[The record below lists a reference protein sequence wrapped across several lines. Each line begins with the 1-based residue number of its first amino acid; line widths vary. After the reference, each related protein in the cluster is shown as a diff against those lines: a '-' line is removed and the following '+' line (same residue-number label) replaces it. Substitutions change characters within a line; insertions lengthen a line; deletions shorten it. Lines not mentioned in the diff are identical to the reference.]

1 MRAVC
6 VALQTTGKLRNQ
18 QQRNKCAAADI
29 WSSTVTKGMAYN
41 AGYWL
46 EILIQIWHGAENL

>member
-6 VALQTTGKLRNQ
+6 VAQNHKQAKKSTAAQ
-18 QQRNKCAAADI
+18 KCAATDI
-29 WSSTVTKGMAYN
+29 WSSTVTKGMADN

-46 EILIQIWHGAENL
+46 EILIQIWHREEN